1 MEMNKKTRGQL
12 KLQNI
17 TFIILFLA
25 VIGLLAWLSQRYSID
40 ADWTATGRNTLNEAT
55 VKLLSRMDKQV
66 NITAFARESQ
76 LLTTRQAI
84 NQFINRYQ
92 KHKPDIKLT
101 FINPDTSPD
110 ITRQLGITVDGELV
124 VEYAGRKEHVQTLK
138 EEVLTNTLQRLMR
151 SGEQH
156 VVFISGH
163 GERKPDGNANHDFGL
178 FAKHLAAKGINTS
191 TVVLNET
198 PFIPEDTAVLVI
210 AGPQTDFLTGEV
222 KLIQDYLKQGGNLLW
237 LHDPGELYGLQ
248 LVAKQLGIK
257 FVPGIVVDPTT
268 QLLGIAD
275 PSFALINRY
284 NDHPIGRDFSFMTIY
299 PQTSAIEYTEQENT
313 EASHFLQTVD
323 RSWSETGELQGT
335 ISYDADKEQL
345 GPLTIG
351 LAMSKQIKSKDEDKP
366 SIQQRIVVVGDG
378 DFLSNAYLG
387 NQGNQNMGYNILN
400 WLSHDDQFI
409 AIPVIIAPDK
419 ELLLSKNLGA
429 VIGLFFLIV
438 LPLLLLA
445 AGIVIWLKRRKQ

>member
-92 KHKPDIKLT
+92 KHKSDIKLT